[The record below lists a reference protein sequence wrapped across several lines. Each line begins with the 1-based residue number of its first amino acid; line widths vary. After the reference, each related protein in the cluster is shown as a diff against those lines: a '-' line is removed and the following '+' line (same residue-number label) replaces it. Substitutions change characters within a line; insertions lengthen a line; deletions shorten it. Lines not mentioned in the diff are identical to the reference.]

1 MTLRESIEQA
11 PHSPGVY
18 LFYGNSGQVVYV
30 GKASDLHNRLADYAR
45 SQPGQKEHLIVSNAS
60 KVSWIIVAN
69 ERQSLELEETLI
81 KKYAPPYNVLLKDG
95 KGYSYLRID
104 LSQEYPAVEIVRIK
118 QRKPK
123 PGQLLFGPFVP
134 LRVPDMPGK
143 VRGDLKNLI
152 QIAEEVFGIRSC
164 KGPLKRRTR
173 PCVYYEIGRCS
184 GPCIGKISPEEYK
197 DRVQLFIK
205 FLKGDTKRG

>member
-45 SQPGQKEHLIVSNAS
+45 SQPGQKEHLIVRNAS

-81 KKYAPPYNVLLKDG
+81 KNMLHLITFFSRMVRAIAIYAL
-95 KGYSYLRID
+95 
-104 LSQEYPAVEIVRIK
+104 
-118 QRKPK
+118 
-123 PGQLLFGPFVP
+123 
-134 LRVPDMPGK
+134 
-143 VRGDLKNLI
+143 
-152 QIAEEVFGIRSC
+152 
-164 KGPLKRRTR
+164 T
-173 PCVYYEIGRCS
+173 
-184 GPCIGKISPEEYK
+184 
-197 DRVQLFIK
+197 
-205 FLKGDTKRG
+205 